1 MRTKLKISLKQIP
14 KNKRRIGLFILAIL
28 VMVSFIILFHLLMSL
43 LILKSEVDITGSMLQ
58 SNDELAT
65 NYRCVSVEVY
75 LYNPGGPRRTTVW
88 VEITNQ
94 ATNVSFSKAES
105 VQIEYK
111 KPIKLTIEFTLDKLI
126 YSGEFD
132 HRVWLTYPNSQD

>member
-1 MRTKLKISLKQIP
+1 MRTKLNISLKQIP
-14 KNKRRIGLFILAIL
+14 KNKRRIGLFIFAIL
-28 VMVSFIILFHLLMSL
+28 VIVSFIILFHLLMSL
-43 LILKSEVDITGSMLQ
+43 LILKSDVDITGSMLQ
-58 SNDELAT
+58 SNELAT
-65 NYRCVSVEVY
+65 NYRCVSVDVF
-75 LYNPGGPRRTTVW
+75 LYNPGGPRITTVW

-132 HRVWLTYPNSQD
+132 HRV

>member
-1 MRTKLKISLKQIP
+1 MRTKPKSSHKQIP
-14 KNKRRIGLFILAIL
+14 KKRRIGLFIFAVLILALI
-28 VMVSFIILFHLLMSL
+28 IILSHVFISL
-43 LILKSEVDITGSMLQ
+43 LILEAEVDITGSTLQ
-58 SNDELAT
+58 SNDEPAT
-65 NYRCVSVEVY
+65 DYRQVSVDVY

-94 ATNVSFSKAES
+94 VTNVSFSKTES

-111 KPIKLTIEFTLDKLI
+111 QPIKLTIEFTLDNLI

-132 HRVWLTYPNSQD
+132 HKVWLTYPNSQD

>member
-1 MRTKLKISLKQIP
+1 MRTKLNISLKQIP
-14 KNKRRIGLFILAIL
+14 KNKRRIGLFIFAIL
-28 VMVSFIILFHLLMSL
+28 VIVSFIILFHLLMSL
-43 LILKSEVDITGSMLQ
+43 LILKSDVDITGSMLQ
-58 SNDELAT
+58 SNELAT
-65 NYRCVSVEVY
+65 NYRCVSVDVF
-75 LYNPGGPRRTTVW
+75 LYNPGGPRITTVW

-94 ATNVSFSKAES
+94 TTNVSFSKAEL

>member
-1 MRTKLKISLKQIP
+1 MMTKPKSSVKQIP
-14 KNKRRIGLFILAIL
+14 KKRRIGLFILAIL
-28 VMVSFIILFHLLMSL
+28 IMVIFIMLFHLFMSL
-43 LILKSEVDITGSMLQ
+43 LILKAEVDITGSTLQ
-58 SNDELAT
+58 SNDESAT
-65 NYRCVSVEVY
+65 NYRRVSVDVY
-75 LYNPGGPRRTTVW
+75 LYNPGGPRRTSVW

-94 ATNVSFSKAES
+94 ATNVSFSKTES

-111 KPIKLTIEFTLDKLI
+111 QSIKLTIEFTLDTLI

>member
-1 MRTKLKISLKQIP
+1 MRTKLNISLKQIP
-14 KNKRRIGLFILAIL
+14 KNKRRIGLFIFAIL
-28 VMVSFIILFHLLMSL
+28 VIVSFIILFHLLMSL
-43 LILKSEVDITGSMLQ
+43 LILKSDVDITGSMLQ
-58 SNDELAT
+58 SNELAT
-65 NYRCVSVEVY
+65 NYRCVSVDVF
-75 LYNPGGPRRTTVW
+75 LYNPGGPRITTVW

-132 HRVWLTYPNSQD
+132 HSVWLTYPNSQD